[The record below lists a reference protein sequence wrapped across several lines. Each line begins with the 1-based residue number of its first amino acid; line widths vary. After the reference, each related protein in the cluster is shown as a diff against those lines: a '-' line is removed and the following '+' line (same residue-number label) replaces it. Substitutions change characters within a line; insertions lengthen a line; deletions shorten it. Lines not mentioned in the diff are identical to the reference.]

1 MSRDKAQD
9 DALDDALWQQL
20 TQSVDVVQNRRLFH
34 PLAGK
39 ARPLKSVKT
48 PKKLAKPDQAQHQT
62 SHPNTPKSPLA
73 QPTDLRLGEKAGL
86 DMASRRRLTSG
97 KYDIDARI
105 DLHGLR
111 QDEAHRQ
118 LINFVQS
125 AALRDCRTLLI
136 ITGKGRQGQGVLRE
150 NVPFWLKQPP
160 LSGLILAINEAT
172 LRDGGS
178 GALYVRLRR
187 KRTT

>member
-1 MSRDKAQD
+1 MSRDKAND
-9 DALDDALWQQL
+9 EAMDDALWQQL
-20 TQSVDVVQNRRLFH
+20 SQSVEVKHNRRLFH
-34 PLAGK
+34 PLAGAPK
-39 ARPLKSVKT
+39 SLKSVKT
-48 PKKLAKPDQAQHQT
+48 PKKTARAEKEQNLVPASSKPIM
-62 SHPNTPKSPLA
+62 A

-111 QDEAHRQ
+111 QDEAHRK
-118 LINFVQS
+118 LISFVQN

-150 NVPFWLKQPP
+150 RVPFWLKQHP
-160 LSGLILAINEAT
+160 LSELVLAINEAT
-172 LRDGGS
+172 VRDGGS

-187 KRTT
+187 KRGT